1 MRAPL
6 LLICASPSMARSN
19 DTRRGGGAAERSR
32 EPQTLDELH
41 EVVLHG
47 HRVFYRGAGSGP
59 VVVLVHGITS
69 TSATWANVLPYLA
82 ERFTVIAPDLL
93 GHGESAK
100 PRGDYS
106 LGAYA
111 SGIRDLLIALGHERA
126 TVVGH
131 SLGGGVAMQL
141 AYQFPEHC
149 ERLVLVSS
157 GGLGREI
164 TALLR
169 AASLPGSELVL
180 PLLVNERLLGAG
192 RAAGRLLG
200 RIGLRVHTDLG
211 EVLRGHASLADGD
224 ARAAFIHTLRT
235 IVDPGGQRVDASDR
249 LYLAQAI
256 PFLIVWGERDPIV
269 PVEHAHAAH
278 RLVPGSRLELFPN
291 AGHFPHLDDPLRF
304 VRLLTNFIET
314 TEPAEVHAKRWT
326 ELLRSGAPSGSVGRP
341 SLRPRDGRRAEDS
354 HTRSLNR
361 PATEAEARARRAAPS
376 SSA

>member
-1 MRAPL
+1 MEGSRPAELPL
-6 LLICASPSMARSN
+6 ERNSR
-19 DTRRGGGAAERSR
+19 AAE
-32 EPQTLDELH
+32 PALDGLH
-41 EVVLHG
+41 EIVLHG
-47 HRVFYRGAGSGP
+47 HRVFYRSAGSGP
-59 VVVLVHGITS
+59 VLVLVHGITS

-82 ERFTVIAPDLL
+82 ERFTIIAPDLL

-126 TVVGH
+126 TFVGH

-157 GGLGREI
+157 GGLGRDI

-180 PLLVNERLLGAG
+180 PLLVNERVLGAG
-192 RAAGRLLG
+192 RAVGRLLG
-200 RIGLRVHTDLG
+200 RIGLRVHTDVG
-211 EVLRGHASLADGD
+211 EVLRGHASLSDGE
-224 ARAAFIHTLRT
+224 ARSAFLHTLRT

-256 PFLIVWGERDPIV
+256 PFLLVWGERDPII
-269 PVEHAHAAH
+269 PVEHARAAH
-278 RLVPGSRLELFPN
+278 RLVPGSRLEVFPD

-304 VRLLTNFIET
+304 VRLLIDFIET
-314 TEPAEVHAKRWT
+314 SEPAHVDAGRWS
-326 ELLRSGAPSGSVGRP
+326 ELLRSGADEFAASPRPPESVG
-341 SLRPRDGRRAEDS
+341 LRWPAKSAAERRS
-354 HTRSLNR
+354 TG
-361 PATEAEARARRAAPS
+361 
-376 SSA
+376 